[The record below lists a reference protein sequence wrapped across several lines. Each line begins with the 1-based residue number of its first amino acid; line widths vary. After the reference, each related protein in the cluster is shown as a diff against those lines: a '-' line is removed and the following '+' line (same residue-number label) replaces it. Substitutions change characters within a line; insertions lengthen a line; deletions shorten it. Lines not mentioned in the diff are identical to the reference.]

1 MASAYLLVLAALERA
16 EAAPVAALRETSVV
30 MGAAF
35 SKDRSA
41 PRIAGS
47 LLVVLG
53 VAAIAL
59 G

>member
-30 MGAAF
+30 MAAAF
-35 SKDRSA
+35 SRQRSA
-41 PRIAGS
+41 TRLGGS
-47 LLVVLG
+47 VLVVLG
-53 VAAIAL
+53 IAAVAL